1 MLTIVVGI
9 VCFIIGVFV
18 GIERF
23 RKLIDWVKEKISG
36 KSST

>member
-9 VCFIIGVFV
+9 LCFIAGAFV
-18 GIERF
+18 GIDRF

>member
-9 VCFIIGVFV
+9 LCFIAGAFV
-18 GIERF
+18 GIDRF
-23 RKLIDWVKEKISG
+23 RKLLDWVKEKISG